1 MKFFRNI
8 FSAKSE
14 PQTLEDRLQL
24 IKDKSPSELDDIF
37 MGTAGDP
44 EDLELR
50 LALVE
55 KASQSVLVQIA
66 GAQSQNASLVK
77 AARQRLAAMVDS
89 KEIPTT
95 ALISAVSDTEELLTI
110 AAFSATDDFHTQVLN
125 GIEDQVLIGKL
136 CGTASSSKV
145 RQLLASKVED
155 ENELKA
161 LAKTL
166 KNKDKSAYKI
176 IKAKLDVLREIE
188 LQHKTLQN
196 SAQQLVDEMQYLAKR
211 AVDKETQPRYE
222 RLQRRWSELGEGL
235 EAESVN
241 AFTEQAE
248 ICKKA
253 LDQFL
258 AAIAEENA
266 LQEQIN
272 KAGDNRAK
280 IISDLW
286 GLVSQIYGLAAAD
299 EAALTSIREQASEKK
314 SEWDTLKQLDTPT
327 KHHLRDYTNICE
339 SIEVLLGEYVT
350 SGSAIEC
357 YRRVESAEEGEPQKS
372 DIQYLRKLLS
382 ATSALQSYPLS
393 ETASQVSRLLNKVDA
408 DFVARKEEKE
418 KATRG
423 VSALIRKATQAVEQG
438 RIKQAIG
445 VRHSIDEKLALM
457 EAVPSFLPKKIEEL
471 DEAIQKLVDWQSYA
485 VVPKKQ
491 ALVDAMEKLVDS
503 DIPAEA
509 LATKIKKLQ
518 NEWKGLS
525 QSGKDRQEQLWEQFS
540 AYADKAY
547 EPCKKYYDELS
558 ESRKHN
564 LLKRQEL
571 VKSLRDFDS
580 QYQWESADWKY
591 VEQIIRGARKEFHS
605 YSPVER
611 AANKT
616 VSLEFDEAFQ
626 QLQDKLD
633 AEYAKN
639 KSSKEILIG
648 QAEKLAELADTDQA
662 IEGVKRLQ
670 AQWKSIG
677 RCHHKDNDALW
688 KSFRVFCDKIFEDK
702 TQKEGARRAAVDE
715 VINNAR
721 GFVTSIQSLVEKSG
735 EALLAARAERDQLQT
750 DFAVLE
756 DIPEKV
762 HKAIERDF
770 NKGVDAFDKKVAKCL
785 RETQSHAWNDFFA
798 ACEKINHYHNC
809 VLTEESSND
818 VLREEVENFIEGVSQ
833 WPEGG
838 QNFVKQKLLQVTSE
852 PDANTEEN
860 LKALKLLCIRSEIL
874 ADQETPETDK
884 QLRMEY
890 QVQLLQ
896 KGLGAQRMEENS
908 SISIAKEWCCVGP
921 VSEDQYKALFD
932 RFYTSWRSIS
942 A

>member
-8 FSAKSE
+8 FSGKTE
-14 PQTLEDRLQL
+14 PQTLESRLQQL
-24 IKDKSPSELDDIF
+24 KDKSPSELDAIVL
-37 MGTAGDP
+37 GAPGDS
-44 EDLELR
+44 EDLALR
-50 LALVE
+50 LALLD

-66 GAQSQNASLVK
+66 GAQSQHASIVK

-89 KEIPTT
+89 QEIPTT
-95 ALISAVSDTEELLTI
+95 ALISAISDTEELLTI

-125 GIEDQVLIGKL
+125 GIEDQALIGKL

-166 KNKDKSAYKI
+166 KTKDKSAYKI

-188 LQHKTLQN
+188 VQHQTLQN
-196 SAQQLVDEMQYLAKR
+196 SAQQLIEEMQYLAQR

-222 RLQRRWSELGEGL
+222 RLQRRWAELGDGL
-235 EAESVN
+235 DADNIQAFSESAEA
-241 AFTEQAE
+241 
-248 ICKKA
+248 CKKA
-253 LDQFL
+253 FDQFL
-258 AAIAEENA
+258 AIIAEENA
-266 LQEQIN
+266 LQEQIQ
-272 KAGDNRAK
+272 KAGDNRAA

-286 GLVSQIYGLAAAD
+286 GLVSQVYGLTSAD
-299 EAALTSIREQASEKK
+299 EAVLTSIRQQADEKK
-314 SEWDTLKQLDTPT
+314 AEWDTLKQLDKPV
-327 KHHLRDYTNICE
+327 KHHVRDYTNICE
-339 SIEVLLGEYVT
+339 SIDVLLGEYEAH
-350 SGSAIEC
+350 GCMLEC
-357 YRRVESAEEGEPQKS
+357 YRRVENAEDGEPQKA
-372 DIQYLRKLLS
+372 DIKYLRKLLS
-382 ATSALQSYPLS
+382 VTGALQSYPMS
-393 ETASQVSRLLNKVDA
+393 ETASQVSQLLGKVDA

-423 VSALIRKATQAVEQG
+423 VSALIRKASQAVEQG

-445 VRHSIDEKLALM
+445 VRHSIDEKLALI
-457 EAVPSFLPKKIEEL
+457 ESVPSFLPKKIEEL

-503 DIPAEA
+503 DLPAEA

-518 NEWKGLS
+518 SEWKGLS

-540 AYADKAY
+540 AFADKAY

-558 ESRKHN
+558 ETRKNN

-571 VKSLRDFDS
+571 VKNLQDFYS
-580 QYQWESADWKY
+580 QYQWDSADWKY
-591 VEQIIRGARKEFHS
+591 VEQIIRGARKEFHG

-616 VSLEFDEAFQ
+616 VSTAFDEAFQ
-626 QLQDKLD
+626 KLQDKLD

-639 KSSKEILIG
+639 KSAKEILIG

-662 IEGVKRLQ
+662 IDGVKRLQ

-688 KSFRVFCDKIFEDK
+688 KSFRVFCDKIFEEK

-721 GFVTSIQSLVEKSG
+721 GFVTSIQSLVDKTDD
-735 EALLAARAERDQLQT
+735 ALLAARAERDQLQT

-770 NKGVDAFDKKVAKCL
+770 NKGLDAFDKKVAKCL

-798 ACEKINHYHNC
+798 ACEKINHYHNT
-809 VLTEESSND
+809 VLAEEGGNDTLRND
-818 VLREEVENFIEGVSQ
+818 VESFIEGVNQ

-838 QNFVKQKLLQVTSE
+838 QNFVKQKLLQVASE
-852 PDANTEEN
+852 PHADTAEN

-908 SISIAKEWCCVGP
+908 SVSIAKEWCCVGP
-921 VSEDQYKALFD
+921 VSEDEYKALFD